1 MLLVFSALGFGLAL
15 AVFVYLFDN
24 YMGSS
29 DTAHLSDTL
38 SSINDPDAMPTPSRP
53 KRFGAAGT
61 RG

>member
-1 MLLVFSALGFGLAL
+1 MLLVFSALGFGFAL
-15 AVFVYLFDN
+15 AIFVYLFDN

-38 SSINDPDAMPTPSRP
+38 SSINEPDSMPAPVRP
-53 KRFGAAGT
+53 KRLGAAGN